1 MPLHGHEPRLSRG
14 SAPLTTFPLAQPQI
28 HVFFTKIL
36 YTNTGALL
44 TILKYKFSIKRRFS
58 MWNFVMISFFID
70 VFFRQS
76 PLFKMTAI
84 VWIRH
89 LVNSCSI
96 RDFVMT
102 FLFQQ
107 IFLRHSFILISGHCG
122 SAYRD
127 STKWKMIDNR
137 KPISSNFGD
146 PADWCYFSKAYFVH
160 RNTLK
165 VRYGLFSQIQFL
177 SLIFQ

>member
-1 MPLHGHEPRLSRG
+1 MEMLKSRFMPLHGHEPRLSRG
-14 SAPLTTFPLAQPQI
+14 SAPLTTFPLTQPQI

-102 FLFQQ
+102 FLF
-107 IFLRHSFILISGHCG
+107 S
-122 SAYRD
+122 
-127 STKWKMIDNR
+127 
-137 KPISSNFGD
+137 
-146 PADWCYFSKAYFVH
+146 
-160 RNTLK
+160 
-165 VRYGLFSQIQFL
+165 
-177 SLIFQ
+177 